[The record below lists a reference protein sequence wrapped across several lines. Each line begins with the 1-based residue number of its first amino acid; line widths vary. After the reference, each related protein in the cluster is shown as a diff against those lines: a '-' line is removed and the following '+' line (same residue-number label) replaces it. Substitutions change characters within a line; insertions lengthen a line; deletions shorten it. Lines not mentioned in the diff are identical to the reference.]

1 MIKMFEEI
9 DMSDFTVTE
18 QAVYSY
24 ILANEEKVSYM
35 RVRELADATHVS
47 TATVLRVIKK
57 MGYEGFVEFRT
68 RLKYQLKEEKNL
80 DLNEEY
86 LKEFFNRSFN
96 DNYQQYIDLAADKIM
111 EADMVF
117 FLGIVS
123 SGSFADYGHQLFSHL
138 AIPSFSFKDPYF
150 RFKGDYNH
158 QKIAFIVI
166 SSSGET
172 EGILDMMKNSI
183 HLNRSIISI
192 TNKSINTLSKMSDV
206 NIAYHV
212 KDERLEGKANVSTQ
226 IPVCFILESLAR
238 KLAKRKSNAV

>member
-1 MIKMFEEI
+1 MIEDISMN
-9 DMSDFTVTE
+9 DLTATE
-18 QAVYSY
+18 QSVYGY

-35 RVRELADATHVS
+35 RIRELADLTHVS
-47 TATVLRVIKK
+47 TATILRLIKK
-57 MGYEGFVEFRT
+57 LGFDGFVEFRT
-68 RLKYQLKEEKNL
+68 TLKYKLKERYDL

-96 DNYQQYIDLAADKIM
+96 DNYQQYIDMAVDKIM

-123 SGSFADYGHQLFSHL
+123 SGSFAEYGAQLLSHL
-138 AIPSFSFKDPYF
+138 GIPTFSFTDPYY
-150 RFKGDYNH
+150 RFVGNYNK
-158 QKIAFIVI
+158 QKIAFVVI

-172 EGILDMMKNSI
+172 EGILDMVHNSI
-183 HLNRSIISI
+183 HLNRSLISI
-192 TNKSINTLSKMSDV
+192 TNKSINTLSKHSDV

-238 KLAKRKSNAV
+238 KVAKKKSDTV